1 MNAILSCGSLR
12 LQADPCNAVP
22 GRRFSLCVE
31 ALAPALIALRAQA
44 EEVGWHPREVAV
56 AVMTWAVTQATAIDG
71 AEAVSEALML
81 SLDVA
86 RGQEPKV

>member
-1 MNAILSCGSLR
+1 MPTSKSPIAPPLAG
-12 LQADPCNAVP
+12 DVHP
-22 GRRFSLCVE
+22 GRRFSLCGE
-31 ALAPALIALRAQA
+31 ALAPALIAMQAQA
-44 EEVGWHPREVAV
+44 VEAGWHPREVAV

-86 RGQEPKV
+86 RLQESKA

>member
-1 MNAILSCGSLR
+1 MATPKSLIAPP
-12 LQADPCNAVP
+12 LAGDVHP
-22 GRRFSLCVE
+22 GRRFSLCSE
-31 ALAPALIALRAQA
+31 ALAPALITLHA
-44 EEVGWHPREVAV
+44 EAVEAGWHPREVAV

-86 RGQEPKV
+86 RLQEPEA